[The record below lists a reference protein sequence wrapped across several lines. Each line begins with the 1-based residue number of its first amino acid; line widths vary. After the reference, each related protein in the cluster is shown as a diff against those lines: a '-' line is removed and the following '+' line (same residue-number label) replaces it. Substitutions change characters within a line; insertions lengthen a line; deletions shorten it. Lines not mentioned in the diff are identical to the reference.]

1 MTAKTESRSTM
12 RPTNRAPAFAAEED
26 SGEIISARS
35 RFAEIEHVSVT
46 EAAIELGVSPA
57 HFERVAIKRR
67 WLYGVSTDESGAE
80 YLVARDRIREY
91 GGMCGR

>member
-1 MTAKTESRSTM
+1 MT
-12 RPTNRAPAFAAEED
+12 PTTADATLVAQRDTDA
-26 SGEIISARS
+26 IISTRS

-46 EAAIELGVSPA
+46 EAATELGVSPA